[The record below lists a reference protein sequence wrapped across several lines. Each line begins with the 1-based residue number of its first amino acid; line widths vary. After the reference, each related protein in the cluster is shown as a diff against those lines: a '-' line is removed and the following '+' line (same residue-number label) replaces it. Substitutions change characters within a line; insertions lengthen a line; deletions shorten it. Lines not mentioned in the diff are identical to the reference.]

1 MQISPGRKI
10 AKARASLLLSHPF
23 FGFILMKLI
32 PVESKALPTM
42 ATDGVTMYYNPDFV
56 SSLSMKKLRAGL
68 AHECL
73 HPAFKHNFRRGG
85 RDLKEWNISC
95 DLAINPILAEA
106 GFTLGESW
114 LLEKRF
120 YNMSAEKIHR
130 IRLRE
135 RNEQKEGDPKGQ
147 GSPQPGKGSPQGA
160 SQGLPQD
167 NLPTEK
173 TKDST
178 GKAKSAVSKTAQDV
192 DSESAGDRANYHNDH
207 NHEHGCGGILDFPG
221 KDDKPATSAEK
232 DKASAEWQITISQ
245 AAAFAE
251 AQGKLPGQLK
261 RFVDQFR
268 VPSVTPWDILRRFIE
283 QAAKNDHNW
292 LRPSKRYVSSG
303 FYLPSIRS
311 NELGEIVVAIDTSC
325 SIKQPVLDRFGG
337 HLVAMLHAVKVEKVH
352 VVYCDAAV
360 KGTEEFSSD
369 DIPLQLKSKGGGGTS
384 FIPPFEWVEGQSIQ
398 PACLIYLT
406 DGECNRFPEDPG
418 YPVLWAIDK
427 PDTWVDRK
435 HVPFGEKIAIGE

>member
-1 MQISPGRKI
+1 MELTPGRKI

-32 PVESKALPTM
+32 PVENKAFPTM
-42 ATDGVTMYYNPDFV
+42 ATDGVNMYYNPDFV
-56 SSLSMKKLRAGL
+56 SSLSMKKLRTGL

-73 HPAFKHNFRRGG
+73 HPAFKHNFRRGA
-85 RDLKEWNISC
+85 RDPKEWNIDC
-95 DLAINPILAEA
+95 DLAINPILVES
-106 GFTLGESW
+106 GFTLGDNW

-120 YNMSAEKIHR
+120 YNMSAEMIHR
-130 IRLRE
+130 IRMRE
-135 RNEQKEGDPKGQ
+135 RQEQKGGDSKQQ
-147 GSPQPGKGSPQGA
+147 GSPQSSPQGDGN
-160 SQGLPQD
+160 SQSP
-167 NLPTEK
+167 
-173 TKDST
+173 
-178 GKAKSAVSKTAQDV
+178 SKPCDGH
-192 DSESAGDRANYHNDH
+192 S
-207 NHEHGCGGILDFPG
+207 HEHGCGGVLDFPG
-221 KDDKPATSAEK
+221 EDDKDGKPATQAEK
-232 DKASAEWQITISQ
+232 DKASTEWQVTISQ

-251 AQGKLPGQLK
+251 AQGNLPGQLK

-292 LRPSKRYVSSG
+292 MRPSKRYVSSG

-311 NELGEIVVAIDTSC
+311 NELGDLVVAVDTSM
-325 SIKQPVLDRFGG
+325 SIKQHVLDRFGG

-352 VVYCDAAV
+352 VIYCDVKV

-369 DIPLQLKSKGGGGTS
+369 DIPLKMKSEGGGGTD
-384 FIPPFEWVEGQSIQ
+384 FRPPFKWVEDESIQ

-427 PDTWVDRK
+427 QEDWVDKK